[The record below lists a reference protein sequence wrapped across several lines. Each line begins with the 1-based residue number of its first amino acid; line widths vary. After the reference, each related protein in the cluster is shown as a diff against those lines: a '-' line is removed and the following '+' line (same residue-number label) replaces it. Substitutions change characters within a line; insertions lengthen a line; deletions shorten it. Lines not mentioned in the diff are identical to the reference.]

1 MQPDLL
7 KKRLDAAVSEQCFIV
22 CATVGADLSFENG
35 SVIRDA
41 LNELDTDGWWFFN
54 PATFIIAF
62 RTGRSGADRARACE
76 AALARIR
83 QDNKVFASLGV
94 GVAEGPVLTS
104 IASAGH
110 LDTPPIGNVVNE
122 ASHKAH
128 RNANAS

>member
-1 MQPDLL
+1 MQPDIL
-7 KKRLDAAVSEQCFIV
+7 KKRLDAAVSERCFIV
-22 CATVGADLSFENG
+22 CATVGADITFEEG

-41 LNELDTDGWWFFN
+41 MNQLDTDGWWFFN

-62 RTGRSGADRARACE
+62 RSARSGADRARACE

-83 QDNKVFASLGV
+83 QDNPAFVSLGV

-104 IASAGH
+104 IASAGN

-122 ASHKAH
+122 ASRKASK
-128 RNANAS
+128 NAS